1 MASGMRKIL
10 LLRYGWGLLGL
21 CRTRAGK
28 EEDDEED
35 AEEEWHLSLEW
46 LWCIVG
52 LGVGEWGNHDRP
64 CMCLPKPANLLKP
77 RLFRSTR
84 RPPYKKPLM
93 PFGSF
98 SSYVTAMGFIFYTI
112 TFGSWPT
119 WCPFSLP
126 NLTLI
131 CLIKLNNI
139 TLKTKL
145 VLGLVAL
152 RPNSDQID
160 QFSD

>member
-98 SSYVTAMGFIFYTI
+98 SSNVTAMGFYILYHYFWVLAYLVSIF
-112 TFGSWPT
+112 FAQSNPHM
-119 WCPFSLP
+119 L
-126 NLTLI
+126 
-131 CLIKLNNI
+131 
-139 TLKTKL
+139 
-145 VLGLVAL
+145 
-152 RPNSDQID
+152 D
-160 QFSD
+160 

>member
-52 LGVGEWGNHDRP
+52 LGVGE
-64 CMCLPKPANLLKP
+64 
-77 RLFRSTR
+77 
-84 RPPYKKPLM
+84 
-93 PFGSF
+93 
-98 SSYVTAMGFIFYTI
+98 
-112 TFGSWPT
+112 
-119 WCPFSLP
+119 
-126 NLTLI
+126 
-131 CLIKLNNI
+131 
-139 TLKTKL
+139 
-145 VLGLVAL
+145 
-152 RPNSDQID
+152 
-160 QFSD
+160 